1 MSSANSEIPTA
12 KKPGRG
18 KLIRNIAIGVAAS
31 LLAAMVYF
39 LISPDKVNL
48 CELKDT
54 SSREEPSVQISA
66 IIAPTDTFVNFSS
79 VISAAEPSVE
89 NDLGINLP
97 KESINDAKG
106 RQLSIVLADGVPQL
120 AVRKTVKAE
129 GSSDYDIRE
138 AAIPRVFKAFSLVA
152 KCSAGALKKPKD
164 QIETDPES
172 DLLGALSIA
181 ADQLTADN
189 AEKTIYVLSNGL
201 QTAGAIKMQEPGQ
214 FPTSEKDALELADS
228 LEGIGALPDLHGA
241 RIVWYG
247 LGQVDGKK
255 QKNFGQRA
263 NDSLVQFWQEVIS
276 RSNGE
281 LTTKDT
287 YGKVGSGLPHKNAI
301 KATPV
306 DGGGCTIVRKLYEK
320 DGVQFEP
327 NTNVFVDST
336 KAKSAAKDVVKAF
349 QAAHC
354 DSITV
359 HGFAASGTTKDEYE
373 SKKADIDTVNKAL
386 TLLRAK
392 AFAALL
398 KQAGFKGEISSDGF
412 GTCEDEQ
419 WTGAGKIDETAQK
432 QCRRVEVSN

>member
-1 MSSANSEIPTA
+1 MTSANSEIPA
-12 KKPGRG
+12 SQKPGRA
-18 KLIRNIAIGVAAS
+18 KLIRNIAIAVAAA
-31 LLAAMVYF
+31 LLGTMVYF
-39 LISPDKVNL
+39 LITPPPVNL
-48 CELKDT
+48 CDMKDT
-54 SSREEPSVQISA
+54 SSREEPSVQVSA
-66 IIAPTDTFVNFSS
+66 IIAPTDTFVDFSS
-79 VISAAEPSVE
+79 VILAAEPSVE

-97 KESINDAKG
+97 ESQITQAKG
-106 RQLSIVLADGVPQL
+106 RQLSIVVADGVPQL

-129 GSSDYDIRE
+129 GNSDYDIRE

-152 KCSAGALKKPKD
+152 KCSAGSLKKPKD

-172 DLLGALSIA
+172 DLLGALSVA

-214 FPTSEKDALELADS
+214 FPSSEKVAVELAQS
-228 LEGIGALPDLHGA
+228 LEDIGALPDLHGA
-241 RIVWYG
+241 RVVWYG

-255 QKNFGQRA
+255 QKTLGQKG
-263 NDSLVQFWQEVIS
+263 NDSLVKFWQDVIS

-281 LTTKDT
+281 LATEDT

-301 KATPV
+301 KATPL
-306 DGGGCTIVRKLYEK
+306 DPPGCSIVRKLYEK

-327 NTNVFVDST
+327 NTNVFVDVA

-349 QAAHC
+349 EAAHC

-359 HGFAASGTTKDEYE
+359 HGFAASGTTRDEYE
-373 SKKADIDTVNKAL
+373 EKKSDIDSVNKAL

-419 WTGAGKIDETAQK
+419 WTSAGKIDESAQK
-432 QCRRVEVSN
+432 LCRRVEVSN